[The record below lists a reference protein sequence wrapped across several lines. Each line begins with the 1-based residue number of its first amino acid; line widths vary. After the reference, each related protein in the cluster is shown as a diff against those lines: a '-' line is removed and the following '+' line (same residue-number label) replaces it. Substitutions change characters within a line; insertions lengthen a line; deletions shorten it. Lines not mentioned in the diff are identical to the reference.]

1 MLPESMEGSAHG
13 LVRGAMKAFERIKLA
28 RAMRALKAGQRV
40 VLEGAPSIENK
51 GTMVVGDDAVIVS
64 KPVQSHFVTGP
75 GATIVIGA
83 RSSIGPGAAFAAHER
98 IVVGDSA
105 TLGAFVVVMDTD
117 FHTASDIEASG
128 ATSPVKIGARA
139 VVDDHVTIL
148 KGARIGEGAHV
159 GAGSVV
165 SGAVPPGAFVRGV
178 PASMIVEGLRG
189 KRPAP
194 ISADRIPDVVMATIE
209 RTFAVTS
216 PNPAH
221 GPRDIPG
228 WDSLGALRLLVAL
241 EEACGVSLREDSLR
255 QVTSIGELVDVV
267 RRQT

>member
-1 MLPESMEGSAHG
+1 MWLESMEGSAHG
-13 LVRGAMKAFERIKLA
+13 LVRGAFDAVERIKLA
-28 RAMRALKAGQRV
+28 RAMRALQAGQRV
-40 VLEGAPSIENK
+40 VLEGAPSIQNL
-51 GTMVVGDDAVIVS
+51 GTMIVGDDAVIVS

-83 RSSIGPGAAFAAHER
+83 HSSIGPGAAFAAHER
-98 IVVGDSA
+98 IVVGESA

-117 FHTASDIEASG
+117 FHTAADIEASG

-178 PASMIVEGLRG
+178 PASMVVEGSRG
-189 KRPAP
+189 KRSAP
-194 ISADRIPDVVMATIE
+194 ISPDRIPDVVMATVE
-209 RTFAVTS
+209 RTFAIS
-216 PNPAH
+216 SLDPRQ
-221 GPRDIPG
+221 GPKDIPS

-241 EEACGVSLREDSLR
+241 EEACGLSLSEDSLR
-255 QVTSIGELVDVV
+255 GVASIEALVDVI
-267 RRQT
+267 RRQR